1 MVYFTLIYAELFPR
15 HCNGGL
21 MKKTKRA
28 FAAVLMSMAVLMT
41 GCGGGG
47 TSSEQ
52 TMAAADSTVMTTESE
67 EMAAT
72 FAFRPSEENVK
83 LIGRTA
89 ANDGILWLALS
100 ASGIEFT
107 YNGTGFNVNVI
118 GDSMVS
124 QGKDKQARFA
134 VYVDGE
140 RIADE
145 QVTEAQKLYEF
156 TTSEEDKLTTVKIL
170 KLSEAAESTMGLGKI
185 TVTGTDV
192 KPTAEKELKIEFIG
206 DSITCGYGVDDE
218 VKENHFSTSTE
229 DATKAWA
236 YKAAQKLDADYSL
249 VSYSGHGIISGYS
262 GDGNKVT
269 SQLVPKIYTQFAK
282 SYGNYEGIFNV
293 STVKW
298 DFSKFQ
304 PDFVVINLG
313 TNDASYCGSNKDRA
327 TEYADAYAEFLK
339 TVREN
344 NPDAHII
351 CALGVMGDSLYSSV
365 KMAVEKYT
373 TETGDTKVSHL
384 RLTPQNGS
392 TGYAADWHPTEATHE
407 IASDELVAEIQ
418 RIMAE

>member
-1 MVYFTLIYAELFPR
+1 MR
-15 HCNGGL
+15 
-21 MKKTKRA
+21 KTRKA
-28 FAAVLMSMAVLMT
+28 FAAVLVSAALLMT
-41 GCGGGG
+41 GCAGGN

-52 TMAAADSTVMTTESE
+52 TTAATESTITTTESE
-67 EMAAT
+67 DMAQT
-72 FAFRPSEENVK
+72 YAFRPSEENVK
-83 LIGRTA
+83 LIGRTTIH
-89 ANDGILWLALS
+89 DGILWLALS
-100 ASGIEFT
+100 ASGVEFT

-118 GDSMVS
+118 GDSMIS

-145 QVTEAQKLYEF
+145 QVTEAEKKYEF
-156 TTSEEDKLTTVKIL
+156 VTSEEDKPTTVKII

-192 KPTAEKELKIEFIG
+192 KPTAEKDLKIEFIG

-218 VKENHFSTSTE
+218 VKEHHFSTSTE

-269 SQLVPKIYTQFAK
+269 SQLVPDVYEKLAK
-282 SYGNYEGIFNV
+282 SYGSYDGIFSV
-293 STVKW
+293 ASVKW

-313 TNDASYCGSNKDRA
+313 TNDASYCGSDKEKA
-327 TEYADAYAEFLK
+327 ADYTAQYVEFLK
-339 TVREN
+339 TVREK

-351 CALGVMGDSLYSSV
+351 CALGVMGDSLYPAL
-365 KMAVEKYT
+365 KTAVENYT
-373 TETGDTKVSHL
+373 AETGDAKVSHL
-384 RLTPQNGS
+384 RLTPQTGT

>member
-1 MVYFTLIYAELFPR
+1 M
-15 HCNGGL
+15 G
-21 MKKTKRA
+21 KTKRA
-28 FAAVLMSMAVLMT
+28 FAAVLMAAAMLVT
-41 GCGGGG
+41 GCTGGS
-47 TSSEQ
+47 TSGEQ
-52 TMAAADSTVMTTESE
+52 TTAATENKVTTTESE

-72 FAFRPSEENVK
+72 FAFRPSAENVK

-89 ANDGILWLALS
+89 ENNGILWLALS

-107 YNGTGFNVNVI
+107 YTGTGFEVNVI

-145 QVTEAQKLYEF
+145 QVTEAEKLYQF
-156 TTSEEDKLTTVKIL
+156 TTSEEDKFTTVKIL

-185 TVTGTDV
+185 TVTGSDV
-192 KPTAEKELKIEFIG
+192 KPTAQKELKIEFIG

-236 YKAAQKLDADYSL
+236 FKAAQKLDADYSL

-262 GDGNKVT
+262 GDGNKVS
-269 SQLVPKIYTQFAK
+269 SQLVPKIYEKFAK
-282 SYGNYEGIFNV
+282 SYGNYDGTFSV

-313 TNDASYCGSNKDRA
+313 TNDASYCGANKERA

-339 TVREN
+339 VIREN
-344 NPDAHII
+344 NPDAYII
-351 CALGVMGDSLYSSV
+351 CALGVMGDSLYPSV
-365 KMAVEKYT
+365 EIAVEKYT
-373 TETGDTKVSHL
+373 EETGDTRVSPL

-407 IASDELVAEIQ
+407 IASDELVAEIR

>member
-1 MVYFTLIYAELFPR
+1 
-15 HCNGGL
+15 

-28 FAAVLMSMAVLMT
+28 LAAMLTAAAMLMT
-41 GCGGGG
+41 GCAGGS

-52 TMAAADSTVMTTESE
+52 TTAATDNTVMTTESE

-89 ANDGILWLALS
+89 VNDGILWLALS

-107 YNGTGFNVNVI
+107 YNGTGFEMNVI

-145 QVTEAQKLYEF
+145 QVTEAEKLYQF
-156 TTSEEDKLTTVKIL
+156 TTSEEDKPTTVKIL
-170 KLSEAAESTMGLGKI
+170 KLSEAAESTMGLSKI

-218 VKENHFSTSTE
+218 VKEHHFSTSTE

-236 YKAAQKLDADYSL
+236 FKAAQKLDADYSL

-262 GDGNKVT
+262 GDGNKVS
-269 SQLVPKIYTQFAK
+269 SQLVPKIYSQFAK
-282 SYGNYEGIFNV
+282 SYGNYNGVFNV
-293 STVKW
+293 SSVKW

-313 TNDASYCGSNKDRA
+313 TNDASYCG
-327 TEYADAYAEFLK
+327 ADKEKAADYTAQYVEFLK
-339 TVREN
+339 TIREK

-351 CALGVMGDSLYSSV
+351 CALGVMGDSLY
-365 KMAVEKYT
+365 KALEAAVETYT
-373 TETGDTKVSHL
+373 TETGDTKVSPLH
-384 RLTPQNGS
+384 LTPQNGS

>member
-1 MVYFTLIYAELFPR
+1 
-15 HCNGGL
+15 
-21 MKKTKRA
+21 MKNRRRA
-28 FAAVLMSMAVLMT
+28 FAAVLMSAALLLT
-41 GCGGGG
+41 GCAGGG

-52 TMAAADSTVMTTESE
+52 TTAATDSIIMTTESE
-67 EMAAT
+67 DMAQT
-72 FAFRPSEENVK
+72 FAFRPGEDNVK

-89 ANDGILWLALS
+89 VNNGILWLALS

-107 YNGTGFNVNVI
+107 YNGTGFAMNVI
-118 GDSMVS
+118 GDSMIS

-145 QVTEAQKLYEF
+145 QVTEAEKKYEF
-156 TTSEEDKLTTVKIL
+156 VTSEEDKLTTVKII

-269 SQLVPKIYTQFAK
+269 SQLVPDVYEKFAK
-282 SYGNYEGIFNV
+282 SYGSYDGIFNV
-293 STVKW
+293 SYVEW

-313 TNDASYCGSNKDRA
+313 TNDASYCGADKDKA
-327 TEYADAYAEFLK
+327 ADYTAQYAEFLK
-339 TVREN
+339 TVREK

-351 CALGVMGDSLYSSV
+351 CALGVMGDSLYSAL
-365 KMAVEKYT
+365 KMAVESYT
-373 TETGDTKVSHL
+373 AETGDARVSPL

-418 RIMAE
+418 RIMAECSER

>member
-1 MVYFTLIYAELFPR
+1 M
-15 HCNGGL
+15 L
-21 MKKTKRA
+21 M
-28 FAAVLMSMAVLMT
+28 AAAMLMT
-41 GCGGGG
+41 GCGGGN

-52 TMAAADSTVMTTESE
+52 TTAATDNTVMTTESE

-89 ANDGILWLALS
+89 VNDGILWLALS

-107 YNGTGFNVNVI
+107 YNGTGFNMNVF
-118 GDSMVS
+118 GDSMIS

-145 QVTEAQKLYEF
+145 QVTEAEKLYEF
-156 TTSEEDKLTTVKIL
+156 TTSDEDKPTTVKIL

-218 VKENHFSTSTE
+218 VKEHHFSTSTE

-236 YKAAQKLDADYSL
+236 FKAAQKLDADYSL

-269 SQLVPKIYTQFAK
+269 SQLVPKIYSQFAK
-282 SYGNYEGIFNV
+282 SYGNYDGIFSV

-313 TNDASYCGSNKDRA
+313 TNDASYCG
-327 TEYADAYAEFLK
+327 ADKEKAADYTAQYVEFLK
-339 TVREN
+339 TIREK

-351 CALGVMGDSLYSSV
+351 CALGVMGDSLY
-365 KMAVEKYT
+365 KALEAAVETYT
-373 TETGDTKVSHL
+373 TETGDTKVSPLH
-384 RLTPQNGS
+384 LTPQNGS